1 MARKRFVLAAALLVG
16 AVGCEDFLT
25 GGELDTDPNRPSVAT
40 PTQRFVATQAT
51 LWQYYASDL
60 PRITTLWAQQ
70 GTGNSQQYL
79 DYHRYDIDES
89 VSNTWHQGLYGAGGL
104 VDIRLTQDALREE
117 GDSLFLG
124 ISQVQEALLMT
135 AGADFFGD
143 LVYSQALQREEGAD
157 PALDPQLDVYDALLA
172 LLDEA
177 IVNMSR
183 TGPTNA
189 GPGPADLA
197 YNGDRARWT
206 KLAHTL
212 KARIHLRTAEVRP
225 GAYAQALTEARLGLT
240 TAADNFLARFGG
252 GAGEENFWYQFSVVE
267 RAGYWIP
274 NTSFVTLLQTRGD
287 PRRNTYFNTAGSQLA
302 AERLAAG
309 FDQPLITANE
319 NLLIWA
325 EAAYRTGAT
334 GEATTQ
340 LNAARALAGLP
351 AISPAGV
358 ELLREILT
366 EKYIATFQT
375 TEAWVDYKRTCF
387 PNLAPI
393 TAGQDVPARFFYDI
407 NEINTNSNIPPADEQ
422 PARNANDPANATDP
436 FGNACLAQ

>member
-1 MARKRFVLAAALLVG
+1 MARKRFVLAAALLIG

-25 GGELDTDPNRPSVAT
+25 GGQLDTDPNRPSVAT
-40 PTQRFVATQAT
+40 PTQRFVAAQAT
-51 LWQYYASDL
+51 IWQYYASDL

-79 DYHRYDIDES
+79 DYYRYDIDES
-89 VSNTWHQGLYGAGGL
+89 VSNTWHQGLYGGGGL
-104 VDIRLTQDALREE
+104 VDIRLMQEAVRAE

-124 ISQVQEALLMT
+124 IAQVQEALLMT
-135 AGADFFGD
+135 AGTDFFGD
-143 LVYSQALQREEGAD
+143 LVYSEALKAEEVDD
-157 PALDPQLDVYDALLA
+157 PPLDPQLEIYDALLA

-177 IVNMSR
+177 IVNMGR
-183 TGPTNA
+183 TGPTNV
-189 GPGPADLA
+189 GPGAADLA
-197 YNGDRARWT
+197 YAGNRTQWI
-206 KLAHTL
+206 KLARTL

-225 GAYAQALTEARLGLT
+225 GAYAQALVEARQGLT

-252 GAGEENFWYQFSVVE
+252 GAGEENFWYQFVVVE

-274 NTSFVTLLQTRGD
+274 NTGFVNLLQTRGD
-287 PRRNTYFNTAGSQLA
+287 PRRTTYFNAAGTALS

-351 AISPAGV
+351 AISPTGA

-387 PNLAPI
+387 PNLAPSI
-393 TAGQDVPARFFYDI
+393 AGLDIPARFYYDI
-407 NEINTNSNIPPADEQ
+407 NEINTNENIPPADEQ
-422 PARNANDPANATDP
+422 PIRNANDPANATDP